1 MSKTKGG
8 GSPGTVSLNR
18 KAYHDYH
25 ILETAEAGLVLTGT
39 EVKSLRAGRVSIRE
53 AYIRP
58 EGGELWLVGA
68 HIPRYP
74 AGGPHNHDPARSR
87 KLLLH
92 RKEID
97 RLTGMGSPK
106 GRTLVPLKVFFRHG
120 WAKLQV
126 GVGQGKRQYD
136 KRQTMKD
143 RAEAR
148 EIDRVL
154 KSRSGRR

>member
-1 MSKTKGG
+1 MTKAKRG
-8 GSPGTVSLNR
+8 GSPGTVSVNR

-39 EVKSLRAGRVSIRE
+39 EVKSIRAGRVSIRE
-53 AYIRP
+53 AYVRS

-68 HIPRYP
+68 HIPLYL
-74 AGGPHNHDPARSR
+74 AGGPNNHDPTRSR

-97 RLTGMGSPK
+97 RLTGMGSPQ

-154 KSRSGRR
+154 KSHSGRR

>member
-1 MSKTKGG
+1 MSKAKGG
-8 GSPGTVSLNR
+8 GSPGTVSVNR
-18 KAYHDYH
+18 KAYHDYL

-53 AYIRP
+53 AYVRP
-58 EGGELWLVGA
+58 EGEELWLVGA

-74 AGGPHNHDPARSR
+74 AGGPNNHEPGRSR

-97 RLTGMGSPK
+97 RLTGMASPK
-106 GRTLVPLKVFFRHG
+106 GRTLVPLRVFFRHG
-120 WAKLQV
+120 WAKLQM

-143 RAEAR
+143 RAADR
-148 EIDRVL
+148 EIDRAL
-154 KSRSGRR
+154 KDRSRRR